1 LKNGARGYLDLN
13 GNVAKKIAEKWL
25 PVDIYVGGQEH
36 ANLHLLYA
44 RF

>member
-1 LKNGARGYLDLN
+1 MLRKNDTYLALDSQESQ
-13 GNVAKKIAEKWL
+13 KIIKKWL
-25 PVDIYVGGQEH
+25 PVDIYIGGQEH